1 MKVGFS
7 MVFIG
12 GAESA
17 PPPGPNVKSEY
28 PGPDR
33 VNSVSVPPADQTIY
47 KGGLK
52 LYNEEIKYYNFFL
65 RC

>member
-12 GAESA
+12 GAKSA

-33 VNSVSVPPADQTIY
+33 VKHGQ
-47 KGGLK
+47 
-52 LYNEEIKYYNFFL
+52 EKYYAKFDIN
-65 RC
+65 RKRNG

>member
-12 GAESA
+12 GALFA
-17 PPPGPNVKSEY
+17 PPGPDVKSKH

-33 VNSVSVPPADQTIY
+33 VNSASEISDQVFSILR
-47 KGGLK
+47 LK
-52 LYNEEIKYYNFFL
+52 VQCFIGS
-65 RC
+65 

>member
-12 GAESA
+12 GAKW
-17 PPPGPNVKSEY
+17 PPPGPDVKSKY

-33 VNSVSVPPADQTIY
+33 VKP
-47 KGGLK
+47 GLSSTV
-52 LYNEEIKYYNFFL
+52 LGEWGCYPFEVQAGRLAYRENRVY
-65 RC
+65 